1 MRILLCH
8 CIYHSVQFHWTVTS
22 RTSLVHVESLIPWR
36 APNCCAWESV
46 LGKNGNLWLIG
57 GLKSPRVKN
66 GWLRCDLTAL
76 WLAFCHATVLQRLFK
91 RAHEFRIK
99 SSLRDS
105 LKELGRG
112 FNAHNACALL
122 PPLDNTSKS
131 PWNRWLFTYF
141 KLHIEFH
148 NNGL

>member
-8 CIYHSVQFHWTVTS
+8 RIYHSVQFHWTITS

-46 LGKNGNLWLIG
+46 LGKNGNLWLISCG
-57 GLKSPRVKN
+57 DLKSPRVKN
-66 GWLRCDLTAL
+66 GWLRCDLTARQL
-76 WLAFCHATVLQRLFK
+76 HFAMQLSCNGCFK
-91 RAHEFRIK
+91 RAHDFRIK

-105 LKELGRG
+105 LKELGRVLMLTT
-112 FNAHNACALL
+112 HALCFRL
-122 PPLDNTSKS
+122 RTTLQ
-131 PWNRWLFTYF
+131 NRREIAYL

-148 NNGL
+148 NNRL